1 MANITAALRASGR
14 WDDAL
19 LWISSDNGGVGPGN
33 NHPREWGRPLKLT
46 AQPSGLLRLP
56 AVRGEKATPWQGGTR
71 VAAFLAGGWLP
82 TELAGTSNTAPMHVA
97 DVYPTLCTI
106 VGVNPA
112 DTVDLPFG
120 SGAKP
125 RPIDGVDVW
134 PLILASASTSPRPY
148 LPTTESSIIWQDG
161 EALWKLITAAKPA
174 GWYPPALGY
183 NMTGKMAGSKTEW
196 PCVGSNGKAC
206 AICSAD
212 KPCLFNVAESQD
224 PGERVNLAAK
234 QPELVAKLKR
244 ALAGYVSANYA
255 SPGMSDEELEKY
267 ECITTEVTDAC
278 PCVGGV
284 PGSASCPLKC
294 ITSAWWGNTS
304 GPCCRPK

>member
-1 MANITAALRASGR
+1 
-14 WDDAL
+14 
-19 LWISSDNGGVGPGN
+19 
-33 NHPREWGRPLKLT
+33 
-46 AQPSGLLRLP
+46 
-56 AVRGEKATPWQGGTR
+56 
-71 VAAFLAGGWLP
+71 
-82 TELAGTSNTAPMHVA
+82 
-97 DVYPTLCTI
+97 
-106 VGVNPA
+106 
-112 DTVDLPFG
+112 
-120 SGAKP
+120 
-125 RPIDGVDVW
+125 
-134 PLILASASTSPRPY
+134 
-148 LPTTESSIIWQDG
+148 
-161 EALWKLITAAKPA
+161 
-174 GWYPPALGY
+174 
-183 NMTGKMAGSKTEW
+183 MTGKVAGSKTEW
-196 PCVGSNGKAC
+196 PCVGGSEGKAC

-244 ALAGYVSANYA
+244 ALASYVSGNYA
-255 SPGMSDEELEKY
+255 SPGMSAAELEKY